1 MKAARLYA
9 AYDLRIEEAPIPRPG
24 PAEALLRVVA
34 VGVCGSDLHYYR
46 EGGIGDEVVRG
57 PLVMGHEFSAVVEE
71 LPEPAAGLKVGDLVA
86 VEPGRNCGH
95 CEFCERGDPNLCL
108 NLRFCGSPGVDGAL
122 AEFLTYPARLLFPL
136 PPALSAEEGVLLEPL
151 GVAIHAVDLANFRV
165 APTVA
170 VVGCGPIGLLIVQVA
185 RLAGARW
192 IVASEPLAYR
202 REFALRYGADL
213 VLDPQAGD
221 VTAAVDEA
229 TQGRGVDV
237 AFEAAGEIDTPQ
249 QAVAL
254 ARRGGHVILVG
265 IPPEDKLSL
274 VPSKARRKGLTLRF
288 VRRMK
293 HTYPRAIA
301 LAERGRLDLRSMITH
316 RFPLEQIVEALELV
330 DAYADGVI
338 KAIVEP

>member
-1 MKAARLYA
+1 MRVARLYA
-9 AYDLRIEEAPIPRPG
+9 AHDLRIEESPVPRPG
-24 PAEALLRVVA
+24 PAEALLRVAA

-46 EGGIGDEVVRG
+46 EGGIGDEIVKH

-71 LPEPAAGLKVGDLVA
+71 LSEPVAGLKVGDLVA

-95 CEFCERGDPNLCL
+95 CEFCGKGDPNLCL
-108 NLRFCGSPGVDGAL
+108 NLRFCGSPGIDGAL

-136 PPALSAEEGVLLEPL
+136 PPTLSAEEGALLEPL

-170 VVGCGPIGLLIVQVA
+170 VLGCGPIGLLIVQVA

-192 IVASEPLAYR
+192 IVASDPLAYR
-202 REFALRYGADL
+202 REFALRCGADL

-221 VTAAVDEA
+221 VVAAVSEA

-249 QAVAL
+249 QAVTL
-254 ARRGGHVILVG
+254 ARRGGHVMLVG
-265 IPPEDKLSL
+265 IPPEDKLPL
-274 VPSKARRKGLTLRF
+274 TPSTARRKGLTLRF

-293 HTYPRAIA
+293 HTYPRAIT
-301 LAERGRLDLRSMITH
+301 LVEQGRLDLRSLITH
-316 RFPLEQIVEALELV
+316 HFPLERIVEALELV

-338 KAIVEP
+338 KAIIKP